1 MVLIFVNKEVYIIIQ
16 FDPHNF
22 RFNRYADYY
31 DFDGDWGYFTE
42 NIDEDKEQFYTLPI
56 PLTTD
61 EW

>member
-1 MVLIFVNKEVYIIIQ
+1 MWNVEVKNNSFKIT
-16 FDPHNF
+16 F

-31 DFDGDWGYFTE
+31 DFDGDWGFFTE
-42 NIDEDKEQFYTLPI
+42 NIDEDKEQFYTLNI